1 MVFSNQPELYLF
13 SVQESRRL
21 QNDRD
26 TVKRH
31 IVPDVENTKRWGAW
45 RLGIGR
51 KHALICA
58 HIEPTDLLLSKPE
71 LLAKKISLR
80 LRVHKHQ
87 RRQPA
92 GTPVHKMTKPG

>member
-31 IVPDVENTKRWGAW
+31 IVPDIENTKRWGAW

-51 KHALICA
+51 KHGLVCA
-58 HIEPTDLLLSKPE
+58 HIEPMDLLLSKPE
-71 LLAKKISLR
+71 LLAKKISFR
-80 LRVHKHQ
+80 LSVHKHQ
-87 RRQPA
+87 LRQQA
-92 GTPVHKMTKPG
+92 GTPFHKFTKTG